1 MLATDVLLLWEMRGP
16 GLAERFGRL
25 SKWLWVADEMAES
38 WSISD
43 EMTSGDA
50 ACVRMWFGERFLDGR
65 ALVST
70 ERACVL
76 TDDGCD
82 SLRRTRSVWSC
93 EAGGLSSAW
102 AWAGPWFVYAAP
114 WVPAAAAVRASIV
127 SMFGTLGRPQP
138 GTNNSILES
147 GAGVVPERMSL
158 AMCAGV

>member
-1 MLATDVLLLWEMRGP
+1 MLLATDVLLLWEMRGP

-65 ALVST
+65 APVST
-70 ERACVL
+70 ERAWACVL

-102 AWAGPWFVYAAP
+102 AWA
-114 WVPAAAAVRASIV
+114 WV
-127 SMFGTLGRPQP
+127 
-138 GTNNSILES
+138 
-147 GAGVVPERMSL
+147 GVVVGRWAPRAGRIRTIRGQSAL
-158 AMCAGV
+158 A